1 MKKLIRKR
9 APQQRKF
16 PQAAPCNHIPPAFP
30 TVSGK
35 LRVIANPRIVNKVAF
50 IALSASVW
58 CVRCGWVKISDELY
72 EHYKEF
78 DGNQT
83 A

>member
-1 MKKLIRKR
+1 MKRLIRKR
-9 APQQRKF
+9 PPQQRKF

-30 TVSGK
+30 TGSGK
-35 LRVIANPRIVNKVAF
+35 LKVIAHPRMVNVVAF
-50 IALSASVW
+50 IDLSAMVW
-58 CVRCGWVKISDELY
+58 CRRCGWVSITDEQY

-83 A
+83 P